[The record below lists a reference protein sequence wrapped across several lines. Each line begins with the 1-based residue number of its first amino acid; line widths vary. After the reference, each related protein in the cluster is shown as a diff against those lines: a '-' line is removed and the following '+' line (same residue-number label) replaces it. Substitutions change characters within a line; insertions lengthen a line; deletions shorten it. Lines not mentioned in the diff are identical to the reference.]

1 MTSPAP
7 SNTAMTSPAVIV
19 MARAPRLGEGKTRLR
34 GALSAEACLQLQQAF
49 LNDAVQVAL
58 EADLG
63 AVYLAVT
70 PASAAGQATAEYAGR
85 ATVIPQ
91 EGDGLGERMLAALQ
105 RVESA
110 GHMPLVMIGTD
121 APLLLPGHLRA
132 AVRELD
138 TLDLCLGPCAD
149 GGYYL
154 LAGRTPQPR
163 LFERV
168 DWGTSA
174 VLASTL
180 RNAKAAGLRVSLL
193 DTLYDV
199 DTPEDLD
206 RLREDLATLDF
217 AARGWTPEH
226 TLRML
231 VPQQQLQAKVKALS

>member
-19 MARAPRLGEGKTRLR
+19 MARAPRLGEGKARLR
-34 GALSAEACLQLQQAF
+34 PALSAEACLQLQQAF

-110 GHMPLVMIGTD
+110 GHAPLVMIGTD
-121 APLLLPGHLRA
+121 LPCLGADQERQEERAGEGRWLDLRPHPQGHRCEPLL
-132 AVRELD
+132 
-138 TLDLCLGPCAD
+138 C
-149 GGYYL
+149 
-154 LAGRTPQPR
+154 
-163 LFERV
+163 
-168 DWGTSA
+168 
-174 VLASTL
+174 
-180 RNAKAAGLRVSLL
+180 
-193 DTLYDV
+193 
-199 DTPEDLD
+199 
-206 RLREDLATLDF
+206 
-217 AARGWTPEH
+217 
-226 TLRML
+226 
-231 VPQQQLQAKVKALS
+231 